1 VVQADDPKE
10 PLEAAITLSTYFKAP
25 DGQ

>member
-1 VVQADDPKE
+1 VQADDPKE